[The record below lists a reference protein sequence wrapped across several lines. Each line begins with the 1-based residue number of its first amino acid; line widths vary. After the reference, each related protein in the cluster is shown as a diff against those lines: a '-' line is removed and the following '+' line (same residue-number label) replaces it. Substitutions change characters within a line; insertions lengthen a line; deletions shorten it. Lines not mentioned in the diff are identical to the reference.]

1 LAAQSRKRLRR
12 AVHRAAPAGNLRGGR
27 HSAEN
32 DEAIAAL
39 LTRPSVEEAART
51 IGVEPKT
58 LRRWMRVPEFQAAY
72 LQARREAVTQA
83 LARMQQG
90 SGAAASVM
98 FKLMVDAS
106 APPAVRLRAAEWL
119 VQNAIKGIELED
131 IEARVTA
138 LEQANPKNGRKR

>member
-1 LAAQSRKRLRR
+1 MTGHGAKFPRKK
-12 AVHRAAPAGNLRGGR
+12 
-27 HSAEN
+27 E
-32 DEAIAAL
+32 EAIAAL

-51 IGVEPKT
+51 IEVEPKT

-98 FKLMVDAS
+98 FKLMVDAN
-106 APPAVRLRAAEWL
+106 APPAVRLRAAEC
-119 VQNAIKGIELED
+119 VFDRAIRGVELED
-131 IEARVTA
+131 IEARLAA
-138 LEQANPKNGRKR
+138 LEQANPKNGGTL